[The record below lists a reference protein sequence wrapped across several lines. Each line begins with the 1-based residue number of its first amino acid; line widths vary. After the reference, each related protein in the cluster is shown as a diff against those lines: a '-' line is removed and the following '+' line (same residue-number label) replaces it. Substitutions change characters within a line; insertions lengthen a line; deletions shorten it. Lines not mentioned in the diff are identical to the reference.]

1 MPPDPY
7 ATLSLPRDATP
18 EQIRAA
24 YRKLAKQHH
33 PDLNP
38 GKSAAEERFKAINA
52 ANDLL
57 SDPEKRARFD
67 RGEIDA
73 AGDPVA
79 PEPPRY
85 HRYADAAAG
94 GRYRAG
100 PDEDDPY
107 GDIFADLFR
116 RGGAGAEGLRMRGA
130 DARYALVVD
139 FLDSVAGATRT
150 LTLPDGKTLDVRIPP
165 GIETGQTLR
174 LKGQGAAGLNGGP
187 AGDALIE
194 IEVRPHRIFTR
205 DGDTIHVDLPVTLK
219 EAVLGARITVPTP
232 AGEVSMAV
240 PPRSDTGTR
249 LRLRGRGVAAHGGH
263 AAGDLYVTLRVTL
276 ADADPALEEFLRGWT
291 PAAPVDPR
299 RILEEGA

>member
-7 ATLSLPRDATP
+7 ATLGLARDATAD
-18 EQIRAA
+18 QVRAA

-38 GKSAAEERFKAINA
+38 GNAAAEARFKAVNA
-52 ANDLL
+52 AHDLL
-57 SDPEKRARFD
+57 SDPETRGRFD
-67 RGEIDA
+67 RGEIDG

-94 GRYRAG
+94 GRYRAAAE
-100 PDEDDPY
+100 DDDPY

-116 RGGAGAEGLRMRGA
+116 RSGGEGLRLRGA
-130 DARYALVVD
+130 DAHYALAVD
-139 FLDSVAGATRT
+139 FLDTVTGATRT
-150 LTLPDGKTLDVRIPP
+150 LTLPDGKTLEVRIPP
-165 GIETGQTLR
+165 GIEEGQSLR
-174 LKGQGAAGLNGGP
+174 LKGQGGPGRNGGP

-194 IEVRPHRIFTR
+194 IQVRPHPVFTR
-205 DGDTIHVDLPVTLK
+205 AGDDIEVALPVGLK
-219 EAVLGARITVPTP
+219 QAVLGGRIAVPTP

-249 LRLRGRGVAAHGGH
+249 LRLRGRGVAAHGGRP
-263 AAGDLYVTLRVTL
+263 AGDLYVTLRVTL
-276 ADADPALEEFLRGWT
+276 AGVDAALEAFLRDWT
-291 PAAPVDPR
+291 PAPASKGE
-299 RILEEGA
+299 EEGA